1 MANAFYRPTRVLIP
15 VLLIALFAPIG
26 SYGVERCRVRVD
38 RRSGDLQITAREVV
52 GTLRWGGGLGAEATP
67 VANAAE
73 CIDGRGRA
81 RRCLLGASGSPVATT
96 PPAGCVVFLADDSAQ
111 PCAVEV
117 KNCLPTP
124 PPIPCPVF
132 PADNIWNADISGL
145 PVHAMSN
152 TWVASIGAD
161 ALFHPDFG
169 AGLYSGGTIGI
180 PYTVIPA
187 IQPLVP
193 ISFLYD
199 DESEPGPYPI
209 PPLAPVERGR
219 RLGRGRGDAHV
230 LLVEESTCTLYE
242 IYAAKRKGNGRSWSA
257 GSGAVWD
264 LTSNALRP
272 DTWTSADAAGLPI
285 LPGLVRFEEVEAGEI
300 AHALRFT
307 VPRTQRAYLWP
318 ARHYASSSTDPSLP
332 PMGIRFRLKAD
343 VDITGFAPRN
353 QVILTALKRYGMMVA
368 DNGSAWYLSGTSDPR
383 WDNDELHELQN
394 LRGSD
399 FEAVDVSSLQV
410 DPDSGAVP

>member
-1 MANAFYRPTRVLIP
+1 M
-15 VLLIALFAPIG
+15 
-26 SYGVERCRVRVD
+26 
-38 RRSGDLQITAREVV
+38 
-52 GTLRWGGGLGAEATP
+52 
-67 VANAAE
+67 
-73 CIDGRGRA
+73 
-81 RRCLLGASGSPVATT
+81 
-96 PPAGCVVFLADDSAQ
+96 
-111 PCAVEV
+111 
-117 KNCLPTP
+117 
-124 PPIPCPVF
+124 F
-132 PADNIWNADISGL
+132 PADNIWNADISAL

-152 TWVASIGAD
+152 TWVTSIGAE

-169 AGLYSGGTIGI
+169 SGLYAGGTIGI
-180 PYTVIPA
+180 PYTIIPA

-209 PPLAPVERGR
+209 PPLAPVEGGR

-242 IYAAKRKGNGRSWSA
+242 IYAAKRKGNGSSWSA

-264 LTSNALRP
+264 LNSNALRP

-318 ARHYASSSTDPSLP
+318 ARHFASSSTDPSLP
-332 PMGIRFRLKAD
+332 PMGVRFRLKPD
-343 VDITGFAPRN
+343 VDISGFAPRN
-353 QVILTALKRYGMMVA
+353 RVILTALKKYGMMVA